1 MRGWL
6 LVGAL
11 LFGTSTMSP
20 AVEVQMDEH
29 TLCPVDLRA
38 FDEKDSP
45 AIEEFFRFVQSVFNE
60 LSTRDIDREKTAS
73 RAKLTDRC
81 HSACKIDPLME
92 CALRAG
98 QD

>member
-29 TLCPVDLRA
+29 TLCPVALRA
-38 FDEKDSP
+38 FDEKDS
-45 AIEEFFRFVQSVFNE
+45 
-60 LSTRDIDREKTAS
+60 AS
-73 RAKLTDRC
+73 D
-81 HSACKIDPLME
+81 
-92 CALRAG
+92 
-98 QD
+98 